1 MSGMRSARAG
11 STSVL
16 LGLYLTRPS
25 YSAGVAMRP
34 SWVVMAGG
42 SSLSVSPPQR
52 NVSVPV
58 APAGFVVAVVPDS
71 VAPGCVVTGA
81 HAATIVAAPA
91 SRNSARRLMV
101 ELLILRFLPLKRRE
115 A

>member
-25 YSAGVAMRP
+25 YNAVVAMNP
-34 SWVVMAGG
+34 SWVVIAGG

-58 APAGFVVAVVPDS
+58 AAAAFPVL
-71 VAPGCVVTGA
+71 VAPGCAAGA
-81 HAATIVAAPA
+81 HAAMIVAAPD
-91 SRNSARRLMV
+91 ARRRSRRVMFDDF
-101 ELLILRFLPLKRRE
+101 IASFLPWKRP
-115 A
+115 AA